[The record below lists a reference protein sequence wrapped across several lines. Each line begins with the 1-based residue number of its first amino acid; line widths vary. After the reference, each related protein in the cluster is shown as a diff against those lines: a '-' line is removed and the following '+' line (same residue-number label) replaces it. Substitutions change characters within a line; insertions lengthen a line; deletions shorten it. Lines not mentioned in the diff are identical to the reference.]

1 MNINFEVLIQRNFS
15 PHILGRIETINSS
28 IINCM
33 IPIGSFLGGL
43 IVQHFEAGI
52 AILLQ
57 GLAEVLTAILNEE
70 KAEFWIKKMTTKIEK
85 YVLLKYQKN
94 TIPVYGT

>member
-1 MNINFEVLIQRNFS
+1 MKVKLNINSN
-15 PHILGRIETINSS
+15 
-28 IINCM
+28 
-33 IPIGSFLGGL
+33 
-43 IVQHFEAGI
+43 
-52 AILLQ
+52 
-57 GLAEVLTAILNEE
+57 LNEE

>member
-1 MNINFEVLIQRNFS
+1 MNINFEVLIQESFS
-15 PHILGRIETINSS
+15 PRILGRIETINSS

-43 IVQHFEAGI
+43 IIQHFGAGI

-57 GLAEVLTAILNEE
+57 GLAEVLTAIFYL
-70 KAEFWIKKMTTKIEK
+70 I
-85 YVLLKYQKN
+85 YLR
-94 TIPVYGT
+94 

>member
-1 MNINFEVLIQRNFS
+1 MDQYHEYNINFEVLIQRNFS

-43 IVQHFEAGI
+43 IVQHFGAGI

-57 GLAEVLTAILNEE
+57 GLAEVLTAIFYL
-70 KAEFWIKKMTTKIEK
+70 I
-85 YVLLKYQKN
+85 YLR
-94 TIPVYGT
+94 